1 MPVAV
6 VFLLRAVV
14 LILLWGFVV
23 AAVVAVRHDVFGT
36 KPAKV
41 RAPKPTR
48 PAPASKPAPAP
59 ATKPPKRTRASARA
73 TPTRLTIVEGPQQ
86 GTSVALSSLPVTVGR
101 AKDSTIVIDDD
112 YASHNHARLV
122 PNGTT
127 WMLEDLG
134 STNGTILGATKMTA
148 PVAVKVGDRIAI
160 GRSVLEVQA

>member
-36 KPAKV
+36 RPARVRPAKPV
-41 RAPKPTR
+41 R
-48 PAPASKPAPAP
+48 PAPAPKPAPVAR
-59 ATKPPKRTRASARA
+59 APKRSRAAARA
-73 TPTRLTIVEGPQQ
+73 TPTRVTIIEGPQL
-86 GTSVALSSLPVTVGR
+86 GTSAALSSLPVTIGR

-112 YASHNHARLV
+112 YASTNHARLV
-122 PNGTT
+122 PNGAT
-127 WMLEDLG
+127 WMLEDVG
-134 STNGTILGATKMTA
+134 STNGTLLGSSKVTA
-148 PVAVKVGDRIAI
+148 AVAVKVGDRITV